1 MAYQTTVPKYFHTTS
16 NAVPVESSVLT
27 PIVKAPSY
35 IIPMTNQRDSSKV
48 APKFH
53 PARVPVLSESQELTG
68 RRQLSQDT
76 QNEDTIKEVN
86 GSLPEILSNDSSK
99 PSKKNIEKAIANLHK
114 NIGGQGE
121 QRQFQTHG
129 TDKSFSQMPLSSSKR
144 PQISI
149 GF

>member
-1 MAYQTTVPKYFHTTS
+1 
-16 NAVPVESSVLT
+16 
-27 PIVKAPSY
+27 
-35 IIPMTNQRDSSKV
+35 
-48 APKFH
+48 
-53 PARVPVLSESQELTG
+53 
-68 RRQLSQDT
+68 LSQDT

-129 TDKSFSQMPLSSSKR
+129 TANSFSQMPLSSSKR